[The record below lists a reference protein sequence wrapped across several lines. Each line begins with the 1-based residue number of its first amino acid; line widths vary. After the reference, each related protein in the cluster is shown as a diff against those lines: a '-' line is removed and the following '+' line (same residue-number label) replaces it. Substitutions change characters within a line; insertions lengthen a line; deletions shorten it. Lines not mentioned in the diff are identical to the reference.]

1 MATFLTR
8 RALSRRALLQGAGAA
23 ISLPL
28 LDAMVP
34 AGTALAAT
42 AAAPR
47 PRMGFI
53 YFPHGAVMNAWS
65 PAETGTAFAMSPIL
79 KPLEPWRS
87 QMTIVSGLR
96 NKGGESGDPH
106 GIMAGTWLSCY
117 GTKDREAGSDL
128 GVTADQLAAREFGKD
143 TPLPSLEIAGEG
155 GATACGTGAVGCGF
169 GGTTAFRTPLQP
181 LPMENNPR
189 KVFYQMFGRGDTAE
203 ERAAILADSGSVLD
217 YVKESTRK
225 LESQIGAADRR
236 VLGDYLDSL
245 REVEGRIQ
253 KLTAATRSPTVALP
267 DAPLGIPEDFTELLD
282 VHFELMALA
291 FQSNQTRVVSYMIAK
306 ESTMRTYNMIG
317 ISDAFHPLSHH
328 QNEDAKLAKLV
339 RIQTWHTQRF
349 AKFVKRLADMKDGDG
364 SMLDHSIIL
373 FGSNMS
379 NSDLHNNDPLPSV
392 VMGRGY
398 GRIKG
403 GQHLKYPQDTP
414 HANLLLTLLQR
425 AGLPYEQLGNSSG
438 LFAEV

>member
-1 MATFLTR
+1 MYLTR
-8 RALSRRALLQGAGAA
+8 KALSRRTLLQGAGAA
-23 ISLPL
+23 LGLPL

-34 AGTALAAT
+34 AATALAAT
-42 AAAPR
+42 PAAPA

-53 YFPHGAVMNAWS
+53 YFPHGAVMDRWS
-65 PAETGTAFAMSPIL
+65 PQQTGTAFTMTPIL
-79 KPLEPWRS
+79 KPLEPYRS

-106 GIMAGTWLSCY
+106 GIMAGTWLSCF
-117 GTKDREAGSDL
+117 GTKGREAGGDL
-128 GVTADQLAAREFGKD
+128 GVSADQLAARAFGGG

-189 KVFYQMFGRGDTAE
+189 KVFYQMFGRGDTSE

-217 YVKESTRK
+217 YVRESSRQ
-225 LESQIGAADRR
+225 LEQQIGAADRR
-236 VLGDYLDSL
+236 VLGDYLDSV
-245 REVEGRIQ
+245 REVESRIQ
-253 KLTAATRSPTVALP
+253 KLTAATKTSTVKLP

-291 FQSNQTRVVSYMIAK
+291 FQSNQTRVVSYMMAK
-306 ESTMRTYNMIG
+306 ESSMRTYNMIG

-328 QNEDAKLAKLV
+328 QSDDAKLDKLV
-339 RIQTWHTQRF
+339 RIQAYHTARF
-349 AKFVKRLADMKDGDG
+349 AKFVKRLADMQDGDG

-398 GRIKG
+398 GRLKG

-414 HANLLLTLLQR
+414 HANLLLTLLHR
-425 AGLPYEQLGNSSG
+425 AGVPNESLGNSSG
-438 LFAEV
+438 LLAEI